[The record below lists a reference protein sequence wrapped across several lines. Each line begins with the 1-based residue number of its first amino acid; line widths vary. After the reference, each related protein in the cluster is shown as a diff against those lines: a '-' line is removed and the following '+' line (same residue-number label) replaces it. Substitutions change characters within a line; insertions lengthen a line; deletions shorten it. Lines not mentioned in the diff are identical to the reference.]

1 MDIIGD
7 TFDGSAQ
14 SLSMDLLDTD
24 VFFSTEQLGVGELD
38 MAGLTDVDLSN
49 LDNNLDNKLGDTE
62 EQIENWS
69 NTVDLDL
76 QPSDLVQFGDTSEQP
91 MPESDT
97 ASNQGCL
104 DDDFQRMLSDWE
116 SHIGALSSSADSES
130 ILGEAAPDPEPQSG
144 SGVSSPGLSL
154 SSSPV
159 QLPVRLTQARQ
170 LTQLPVSLSA
180 SLRTPVVPRPG
191 VTYTRVAGLG
201 PRVAATRISHIHSPA
216 SPPSLPIRSTKVS
229 LSPSSSSKDWYLSP
243 NSSCPTA
250 TLPDNVKFSNCT
262 VSDLS
267 RTLENQKKRMQ
278 WLETNFNRNVSTQ
291 SRVRHQNNNQHSSVK
306 IIAAVSPG
314 KNGQSTTRI
323 LSTRHDSLPRE
334 LIEKIKAASQGRKT
348 IAIIEPINK
357 ERHVSAPAQSEPAS
371 AVRSKSWISTSQP
384 KWRHVGIVSP
394 LQSQNMS
401 DHDYCSPTKTLITTK
416 KIVRSISPSDKNTE
430 TVSSRGRD
438 SGLESDGSDNSEDG
452 GLYDKLPPYLT
463 SVSVQTG
470 QEVVPGHYSR
480 VPYYMTTTS
489 SQPRQTSL
497 LKTNVQGVS
506 IKQEPIF
513 LTKINPVEREPN
525 TDDLRDSSSEREIE
539 GEGQPGIQIRKKR
552 SKSPSET
559 AESRSRS
566 NSSCPKYRRSNSRG
580 QRIKNWRNSEKP
592 ENRRG
597 GERGN
602 SVEER
607 KIVYVGKIDE
617 GTLKADLRNRFQT
630 FGPIIDVSIH
640 FRERGDNY
648 GFITFENKEDAYVA
662 VEHGNDDPNLP
673 EYDLCFGGRRA
684 FCKDKY
690 FDLDYVEEKG
700 GMEEIDFDKLLEAAR
715 GSSS

>member
-7 TFDGSAQ
+7 SFDSSAQ

-38 MAGLTDVDLSN
+38 MAGLTDVDLANLDSN
-49 LDNNLDNKLGDTE
+49 LDHKLGDTE
-62 EQIENWS
+62 QQIENWS
-69 NTVDLDL
+69 NSVDLDL
-76 QPSDLVQFGDTSEQP
+76 QPSDLVQFGDTIEQP
-91 MPESDT
+91 MPESD

-116 SHIGALSSSADSES
+116 SHIGALSSSADPET
-130 ILGEAAPDPEPQSG
+130 ILSDSCVPEPEPEPVSYV
-144 SGVSSPGLSL
+144 SAVSSPG
-154 SSSPV
+154 PV

-170 LTQLPVSLSA
+170 LPVSLGA
-180 SLRTPVVPRPG
+180 SMRTPVVPRPG

-201 PRVAATRISHIHSPA
+201 PRVAATRISHLHSPA

-229 LSPSSSSKDWYLSP
+229 LSPASSSKDWFLSS
-243 NSSCPTA
+243 NSSCPSA

-291 SRVRHQNNNQHSSVK
+291 NRVRHQNNNQHSSVK

-357 ERHVSAPAQSEPAS
+357 ERHVSAPAQSEPGSAS
-371 AVRSKSWISTSQP
+371 VRSKSWISTSQP
-384 KWRHVGIVSP
+384 KWRHVGIVNP
-394 LQSQNMS
+394 LQSQNMG
-401 DHDYCSPTKTLITTK
+401 DHDYCSPTKTFITTK
-416 KIVRSISPSDKNTE
+416 KIVRSISPADKNTE

-470 QEVVPGHYSR
+470 QEPYCR
-480 VPYYMTTTS
+480 VPYYMTTTA

-506 IKQEPIF
+506 VKQEPIF
-513 LTKINPVEREPN
+513 LTKINPVEREPV
-525 TDDLRDSSSEREIE
+525 TEELRDSSSERELDD
-539 GEGQPGIQIRKKR
+539 GGQLGRIRKKR
-552 SKSPSET
+552 TRSPSEP
-559 AESRSRS
+559 RSRS
-566 NSSCPKYRRSNSRG
+566 NSMCPKYRRSNSRG
-580 QRIKNWRNSEKP
+580 QRNKNWRSN
-592 ENRRG
+592 ENPDSRRD
-597 GERGN
+597 ERRI

-607 KIVYVGKIDE
+607 KIVYVGKIEE
-617 GTLKADLRNRFQT
+617 GTLSSDLRSRFQT
-630 FGPIIDVSIH
+630 FGPIVDVSIH

-662 VEHGNDDPNLP
+662 VEHGNDDTNLP
-673 EYDLCFGGRRA
+673 IYDLCFGGRRA

-690 FDLDYVEEKG
+690 FDLDHVEEKT
-700 GMEEIDFDKLLEAAR
+700 GMEEIDFDRLLEAAR
-715 GSSS
+715 GSSG